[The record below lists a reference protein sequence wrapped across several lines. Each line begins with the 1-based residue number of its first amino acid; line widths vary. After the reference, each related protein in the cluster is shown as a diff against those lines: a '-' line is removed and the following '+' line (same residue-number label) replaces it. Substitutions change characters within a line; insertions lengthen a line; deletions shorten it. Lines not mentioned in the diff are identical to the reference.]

1 MLVLRV
7 YLCRDGMYAACERFV
22 RFESFPLFRL
32 SLALI
37 IHSISSVPLI

>member
-7 YLCRDGMYAACERFV
+7 YVATGYMYTACERFV